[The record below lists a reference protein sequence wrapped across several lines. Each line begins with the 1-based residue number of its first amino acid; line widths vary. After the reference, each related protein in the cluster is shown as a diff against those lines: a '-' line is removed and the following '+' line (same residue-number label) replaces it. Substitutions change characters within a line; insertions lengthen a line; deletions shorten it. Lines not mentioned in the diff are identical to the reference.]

1 MDQLHHRLPGLPVK
15 RVAWLVLLLGAC
27 VEPSTTEVPVD
38 DSVDLARCE
47 VVSSELVAEP
57 WSAAE
62 GMEKSADTLAL
73 TLLGQW
79 RGNFE
84 DIHGEYQPATLHMV
98 PSGGDISR
106 VEYEDADGSC
116 GVFVEI
122 PMDLFLDVP
131 CLVYG
136 DIPTTIT
143 VSENA
148 SGVIAFNKLDA
159 PRNLLDRPDFDAALL
174 VGGRFEDGV
183 LDVDLMWEGRDGQT
197 APAGRLSGALQ

>member
-1 MDQLHHRLPGLPVK
+1 M
-15 RVAWLVLLLGAC
+15 LGAC
-27 VEPSTTEVPVD
+27 AEPPTTGTYVD
-38 DSVDLARCE
+38 DSVDLSRCD
-47 VVSSELVAEP
+47 VVSSEPIAEP

-62 GMEKSADTLAL
+62 GMATSADSLAL
-73 TLLGQW
+73 SLLGQW

-84 DIHGEYQPATLHMV
+84 DVNGEYQPATLHMV
-98 PSGGDISR
+98 PSNGEISR

-143 VSENA
+143 VSESA

-159 PRNLLDRPDFDAALL
+159 PRNLLVRPEFEAALL
-174 VGGRFEDGV
+174 VGGTFEEGV
-183 LDVDLMWEGRDGQT
+183 LDVELVWEGRDGQT

>member
-1 MDQLHHRLPGLPVK
+1 MDYRHQRLPGTVMS
-15 RVAWLVLLLGAC
+15 RVACLVIVLGAC
-27 VEPSTTEVPVD
+27 TEPAATDVPID
-38 DSVDLARCE
+38 DSVDLTRCDI
-47 VVSSELVAEP
+47 VSSEPVGEP
-57 WSAAE
+57 WSAVE
-62 GMEKSADTLAL
+62 GMATSADTLAL

-79 RGNFE
+79 LGNFE
-84 DIHGEYQPATLHMV
+84 DIHGGYQPASLHMV
-98 PSGGDISR
+98 PSAGEVYR
-106 VEYEDADGSC
+106 VEYEDSNGSC

-143 VSENA
+143 VGERA
-148 SGVIAFNKLDA
+148 SGMITFNKLDA

-174 VGGRFEDGV
+174 VGGSFGQGV

-197 APAGRLSGALQ
+197 APAGSLSGALQ

>member
-1 MDQLHHRLPGLPVK
+1 MNRA
-15 RVAWLVLLLGAC
+15 AWLVILLGAC
-27 VEPSTTEVPVD
+27 TEPAPTDVLVD
-38 DSVDLARCE
+38 ESVDLARCD
-47 VVSSELVAEP
+47 VVSSEPVAEP
-57 WSAAE
+57 WFAAE
-62 GMEKSADTLAL
+62 GMATSADTLAL
-73 TLLGQW
+73 SLLGQW

-84 DIHGEYQPATLHMV
+84 DIHGEYQPASLHMV
-98 PSGGDISR
+98 PSGGEISR
-106 VEYEDADGSC
+106 VEYEDAEGSC

-143 VSENA
+143 VSESA

-174 VGGRFEDGV
+174 VGGSFEDGV
-183 LDVDLMWEGRDGQT
+183 LDLDLMWESRDGQT
-197 APAGRLSGALQ
+197 APAGNLSGALQ